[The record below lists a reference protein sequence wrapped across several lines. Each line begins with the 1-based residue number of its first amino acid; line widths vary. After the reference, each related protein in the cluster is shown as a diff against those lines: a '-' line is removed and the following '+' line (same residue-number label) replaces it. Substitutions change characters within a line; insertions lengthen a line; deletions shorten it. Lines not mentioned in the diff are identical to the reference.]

1 MKVIYDN
8 CVYVQKNDLAYL
20 EASDLP
26 IPASV
31 FTRVYGN
38 GITIIDDRNRYD
50 FVLFK
55 EKAEID
61 FFKGLDWMVD
71 YNELKNLSE
80 EEIIKLAE
88 DTNEERDK
96 IAATYNSMPVEE
108 RQKHSDM
115 VTKCYLLEFKF
126 YSLKDILWMKQGHIS
141 INIPKMRIRKPSNKK
156 D

>member
-8 CVYVQKNDLAYL
+8 CVYVQKNDIAYL

-31 FTRVYGN
+31 FTRVFGN

-88 DTNEERDK
+88 NTNKERDE
-96 IAATYNSMPVEE
+96 IVLTYNSMPVEE
-108 RQKHSDM
+108 RQKHGDM
-115 VTKCYLLEFKF
+115 VTKCDLLEFKF
-126 YSLKDILWMKQGHIS
+126 YSLRDILWMKQGHIS
-141 INIPKMRIRKPSNKK
+141 INIPKMRIRKSSNKK

>member
-8 CVYVQKNDLAYL
+8 CVYVQKNDIAYL

-31 FTRVYGN
+31 FTRVFGN

-88 DTNEERDK
+88 NTNKERDE
-96 IAATYNSMPVEE
+96 IVVTYNSMPVEE
-108 RQKHSDM
+108 RQKHGDM
-115 VTKCYLLEFKF
+115 VTKCDLLEFKF
-126 YSLKDILWMKQGHIS
+126 YSLRDILWMKQGHIS
-141 INIPKMRIRKPSNKK
+141 INIPKMRIRKTSNKK

>member
-8 CVYVQKNDLAYL
+8 CVYVQKNDMAYL

-31 FTRVYGN
+31 FTRFFGN

-88 DTNEERDK
+88 NTNEERNE
-96 IAATYNSMPVEE
+96 IVATYNSMPVEE
-108 RQKHSDM
+108 RQKHGDM
-115 VTKCYLLEFKF
+115 VTKCDLLEFKF
-126 YSLKDILWMKQGHIS
+126 YSLRDILWMKQGHIS
-141 INIPKMRIRKPSNKK
+141 INIPKMRTRKPSNKK

>member
-8 CVYVQKNDLAYL
+8 CVYVQKNDIAYL

-31 FTRVYGN
+31 FTRVFGN

-88 DTNEERDK
+88 NTNKERDE
-96 IAATYNSMPVEE
+96 IVVTYNSMPVEE
-108 RQKHSDM
+108 RQKHGDM
-115 VTKCYLLEFKF
+115 VTKCDLLEFKF
-126 YSLKDILWMKQGHIS
+126 YSLRDILWMKQGHIS

>member
-8 CVYVQKNDLAYL
+8 CVYVQKNDMAYL

-31 FTRVYGN
+31 FIKVFGN
-38 GITIIDDRNRYD
+38 SITIINDSNRYD
-50 FVLFK
+50 FVQFK
-55 EKAEID
+55 EKSEID

-71 YNELKNLSE
+71 YNELRNLSE

-88 DTNEERDK
+88 DTNKERDK
-96 IAATYNSMPVEE
+96 IAATYNSMPVKE
-108 RQKHSDM
+108 RQKHTDM
-115 VTKCYLLEFKF
+115 VTKCDLLEFKF
-126 YSLKDILWMKQGHIS
+126 YSLRDILWMKQGHIS
-141 INIPKMRIRKPSNKK
+141 INIPKMRTRKPSNKK

>member
-8 CVYVQKNDLAYL
+8 CVYVQKNDMAYL

-31 FTRVYGN
+31 FIKVFGN
-38 GITIIDDRNRYD
+38 GITIINDSNRYD
-50 FVLFK
+50 FVQFK

-88 DTNEERDK
+88 GTNEERDK

>member
-8 CVYVQKNDLAYL
+8 CVYVQKNDIAYL

-31 FTRVYGN
+31 FTRVFGN

-88 DTNEERDK
+88 NTNKERDE
-96 IAATYNSMPVEE
+96 IVLTYNSMPVEE
-108 RQKHSDM
+108 RQKHGDM
-115 VTKCYLLEFKF
+115 VTKCDLLEFKF
-126 YSLKDILWMKQGHIS
+126 YSLRDILWMKQGHIS

>member
-31 FTRVYGN
+31 FTRVFGN

-88 DTNEERDK
+88 NTNEERNE
-96 IAATYNSMPVEE
+96 IVATYNSMPVEE
-108 RQKHSDM
+108 RQKHGDM
-115 VTKCYLLEFKF
+115 VTKCDLLEFKF
-126 YSLKDILWMKQGHIS
+126 YSLRDILWMKQGHIS
-141 INIPKMRIRKPSNKK
+141 INIPKMRIRKSSNKK

>member
-8 CVYVQKNDLAYL
+8 CVYVQKNDMAYL

-31 FTRVYGN
+31 FTRVFGN

-88 DTNEERDK
+88 NTNEERNE
-96 IAATYNSMPVEE
+96 IVATYNSMPVEE
-108 RQKHSDM
+108 RQKHGDM
-115 VTKCYLLEFKF
+115 VTKCDLLEFKF
-126 YSLKDILWMKQGHIS
+126 YSLRDILWMKQGHIS
-141 INIPKMRIRKPSNKK
+141 INIPKKRIRKSSNKK

>member
-8 CVYVQKNDLAYL
+8 CVYVQKNDMAYL

-31 FTRVYGN
+31 FTRVFGN

-55 EKAEID
+55 EKTEID

-88 DTNEERDK
+88 NTNEERNE

-115 VTKCYLLEFKF
+115 VTKCDLLEFKF
-126 YSLKDILWMKQGHIS
+126 YSLRDILWMKQGHIS
-141 INIPKMRIRKPSNKK
+141 INIPKMRTRKPSNKK